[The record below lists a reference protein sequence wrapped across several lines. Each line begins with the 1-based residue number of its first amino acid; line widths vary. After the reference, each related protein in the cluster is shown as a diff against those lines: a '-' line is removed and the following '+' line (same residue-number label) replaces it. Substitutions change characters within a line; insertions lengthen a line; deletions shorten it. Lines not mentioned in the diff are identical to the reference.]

1 MMDNRWQMNRIGFV
15 NFWLYDE
22 EIFDFS
28 DGKLLLK
35 GQNGS
40 GKSIT
45 TQSIIP
51 FILDGDRTPSRLDPF
66 GSSDRKM
73 DYYFLG
79 DNEKDDVTGY
89 LFLEFKKQNTE
100 QYRTIGIGQRAQ
112 KGKPMQ
118 FWGFIILDNQRIG
131 YDMFLYQK
139 VGTKKIPCTKQD
151 LKKKLGDENKF
162 VESQKEYMSLV
173 NKYIFGFPRI
183 EQYEQFI
190 KLLIKV
196 RAPKLSKEFKPSK
209 VYDIL
214 NDSLQTLSDDDLH
227 AMVDAMEDMDGI
239 QSKLENLKET
249 YSDLQ
254 NIKTE
259 YDRYNCYMLSK
270 KAEAFLNA
278 KSESDSASADLK
290 KKQDEFVFENSK
302 VKKLESENELLRVQK
317 SELESEKSTINISDI
332 QESVNQ
338 LKKYENAK
346 KEEFE
351 NKNKKSEK
359 ISKSKDRIYRLEVQ
373 QKNILRETD
382 DCKYNIENLLLQL
395 DEHNNILNFEKH
407 NDVKK
412 LPDSDNYEYISRN
425 ITDDLN
431 SLSKNINTALDAVRN
446 LEEKTKEYNNAENE
460 LDKRSNNKL
469 IAENELNSARKLED
483 ESRDDIIEKYYI
495 FADEHKELVLNNETV
510 KNLSELVKQY
520 KGAADYGE
528 ILNITNSLYNEK
540 HNELYRMKIDICSE
554 QDSLIKSKQSLEKE
568 LQQLINMK
576 EPVPERSKKVQETRK
591 ILTQNGIKFI
601 PFYEAVDFAD
611 NISTDEQ
618 NMLECQLAD
627 SGLLDSL
634 VIAENDYQKAMN
646 LLNGGSD
653 IIIHADGNGVGIF
666 DKLKISDD
674 IDDALKNQTKLILS
688 NFTDKNDSNGKF
700 VISPDGYFRNGV
712 LEGYSFADS
721 EAMYIGVNARRR
733 NKEKQ
738 IAEKQKEIDICTE
751 KLNTLTLKIDG
762 INQRISILESDK
774 NALPKYDDLD
784 RSIDMSRECEMKYNS
799 DVRDFNAQEKIL
811 MNLSAVKS
819 KCEQD
824 MISACKILPYARTTE
839 SYKEAREVVS
849 DYKNCFADLKTSV
862 VKYNSA
868 KRNYDSIQDNIDNE
882 NDIIDEI
889 QAELKNIERKIES
902 YDKLISRINEFLNN
916 PEVKAKAERLTQI
929 NRMLDE
935 NESRYSENKTNI
947 AISKNNIAR
956 LETEIET
963 TKNKSE
969 EMTAVT
975 ETLKLYFNEEL
986 SLNLVFE
993 DVGESLTESAKKALD
1008 CIHNND
1014 KDKSVSDMINL
1025 LHNKFQKY
1033 NSNISIYGA
1042 MLEDCF
1048 ENSENTNTL
1057 RKRQRIYATLNGQKL
1072 YFNDFCIAVKN
1083 MIDSTEQLIQEKDRE
1098 LFENI
1103 LADTLSRKLNAR
1115 ISESRRWIKDMSSL
1129 MQSMDTSMGLTFS
1142 LDWKAKT
1149 AENDNELEISELE
1162 KLLGRDRELLTNQ
1175 DMDKVSSH
1183 FRNKIHIAKQI
1194 AEENGETVNYSDLVR
1209 NALDY
1214 REWFEFKLYYCR
1226 NSESKKELTDRAFN
1240 RFSGGEKAMAMY
1252 VPLFA
1257 AVNAQYKKAEN
1268 NDHPR
1273 IIALDEA
1280 FAGVDDKNISSMFE
1294 LVQKLD
1300 FDYIIN
1306 SQVLWGCY
1314 ETVPSL
1320 RIAELLRP
1328 ANSDVVT
1335 VINYVWNGHERIL
1348 DE

>member
-1 MMDNRWQMNRIGFV
+1 MMDNRWKMNRIGFV

-51 FILDGDRTPSRLDPF
+51 FLLDGDKTPSRLDPF
-66 GSSDRKM
+66 GSSDRQM
-73 DYYFLG
+73 QYYFLG

-139 VGTKKIPCTKQD
+139 IGTRKIPCTKQD
-151 LKKKLGDENKF
+151 LKKKLGDGNIFAET
-162 VESQKEYMSLV
+162 QKEYMSFV

-239 QSKLENLKET
+239 QSRLENLKET
-249 YSDLQ
+249 YRDLQ
-254 NIKTE
+254 NIKIE
-259 YDRYNCYMLSK
+259 YDRYNRYMLSK
-270 KAEAFLNA
+270 KAQAFLDA
-278 KSESDSASADLK
+278 KSGSDSISADLK
-290 KKQDEFVFENSK
+290 KKEKEFTSANDEI
-302 VKKLESENELLRVQK
+302 KKLKDENELLRIEK
-317 SELESEKSTINISDI
+317 SGLESEKSTINISDI
-332 QESVNQ
+332 EENINQ
-338 LKKYENAK
+338 RQKYENDRN
-346 KEEFE
+346 EEIE
-351 NKNKKSEK
+351 NKNRKTEK
-359 ISKSKDRIYRLEVQ
+359 ISKSKDKIYRFEVQ
-373 QKNILRETD
+373 QKNILKETD
-382 DCKYNIENLLLQL
+382 DCKYSIEKYLLQL
-395 DEHNNILNFEKH
+395 DEYNDILKFEKH

-412 LPDSDNYEYISRN
+412 LPDSDNYEYVSRN
-425 ITDDLN
+425 ISDELN
-431 SLSKNINTALDAVRN
+431 HLSKNINTALDAVNR
-446 LEEKTKEYNNAENE
+446 LEETTKQYNNAEKE
-460 LDKRSNNKL
+460 LDKRSKNKL

-483 ESRDDIIEKYYI
+483 ESRDSIIEQYYI
-495 FADEHKELVLNNETV
+495 FADEHKELELNNETV
-510 KNLSELVKQY
+510 KSLSELVKQY
-520 KGAADYGE
+520 KGSADYGE
-528 ILNITNSLYNEK
+528 ILNITNSLYSEK
-540 HNELYRMKIDICSE
+540 YKKLYRIKIDIQSR
-554 QDSLIKSKQSLEKE
+554 QDSIVKLKKSLENE

-576 EPVPERSKKVQETRK
+576 EPVPARSQKVQETRK

-601 PFYEAVDFAD
+601 PFYEAVDFAEG
-611 NISTDEQ
+611 ISPDEQ
-618 NMLECQLAD
+618 NMLECQLTD

-634 VIAENDYQKAMN
+634 VVAEKDYEKATQ
-646 LLNGGSD
+646 LLKGYSD
-653 IIIHADGNGVGIF
+653 VIIHTDGNGTENYG
-666 DKLKISDD
+666 KLKISDD
-674 IDDALKNQTKLILS
+674 IDSELKIQAERILADFSEKRES
-688 NFTDKNDSNGKF
+688 NRKF
-700 VISPDGYFRNGV
+700 VISSDGYFRNGV
-712 LEGYSFADS
+712 LEGYSNADND
-721 EAMYIGVNARRR
+721 AMYIGVNARRR

-738 IAEKQKEIDICTE
+738 IAEKQKEIDICKEQLDVLRDET
-751 KLNTLTLKIDG
+751 DG
-762 INQRISILESDK
+762 INQRISELEKDK
-774 NALPKYDDLD
+774 NALPEYDDLD
-784 RSIDMSRECEMKYNS
+784 RSLDMSKECEMKYNS
-799 DVRDFNAQEKIL
+799 AVRDFNAQEKIL
-811 MNLSAVKS
+811 IDLSGIKA

-824 MISACKILPYARTTE
+824 MILACKILHYARNTE
-839 SYKEAREVVS
+839 SYKEVRGAVS
-849 DYKNCFADLKTSV
+849 DYKNTFIELDKTV
-862 VKYNSA
+862 TKYNNS
-868 KRNYDSIQDNIDNE
+868 KDRYQSVQDNIDSE
-882 NDIIDEI
+882 NDIIDET
-889 QAELKNIERKIES
+889 QAELRNTVRKIES
-902 YDKLISRINEFLNN
+902 YDKLIDKINEFLNN
-916 PEVKAKAERLTQI
+916 PEVRAKAERLTQI
-929 NRMLDE
+929 NRMLKE
-935 NESRYSENKTNI
+935 NELRYTKNDKDI
-947 AISKNNIAR
+947 AVAENNISR
-956 LETEIET
+956 LETEIENA
-963 TKNKSE
+963 KIKSE
-969 EMTAVT
+969 EIKTVT
-975 ETLKLYFNEEL
+975 EKLKTYFDEEL
-986 SLNLVFE
+986 SLNLVYDE
-993 DVGESLTESAKKALD
+993 VGNSSCETAKKAVG
-1008 CIHNND
+1008 CIRDND
-1014 KDKSVSDMINL
+1014 RDKSLSDMITL

-1033 NSNISIYGA
+1033 NSNIAIYGA

-1048 ENSENTNTL
+1048 ENSENTNIL
-1057 RKRQRIYATLNGQKL
+1057 RKRQRICATLNGQKL
-1072 YFNDFCIAVKN
+1072 YFNDFCVAIKS

-1115 ISESRRWIKDMSSL
+1115 ISESRRWIKDMSEL
-1129 MQSMDTSMGLTFS
+1129 MQNMDTSMGLTFS
-1142 LDWKAKT
+1142 LDWKAKS

-1162 KLLGRDRELLTNQ
+1162 KLLARDKELLTTQ
-1175 DMDKVSSH
+1175 DIDRVSSH
-1183 FRNKIHIAKQI
+1183 FRNKIHIAKQT

-1209 NALDY
+1209 DALDY
-1214 REWFEFKLYYCR
+1214 RKWFEFRMCYYR
-1226 NSESKKELTDRAFN
+1226 NSESKKELTDKAFN

-1257 AVNAQYKKAEN
+1257 AVNAQYKKSAN
-1268 NDHPR
+1268 DDHPR

-1335 VINYVWNGHERIL
+1335 VINYYWNGHERIL
-1348 DE
+1348 NE

>member
-1 MMDNRWQMNRIGFV
+1 MDNRWQMNRIGFV

-22 EIFDFS
+22 EIFEFS

-73 DYYFLG
+73 EYYFLG

-139 VGTKKIPCTKQD
+139 IGTRKIPYTKQD
-151 LKKKLGDENKF
+151 LKKKLGDGNIFAET
-162 VESQKEYMSLV
+162 QKEYMAFV

-239 QSKLENLKET
+239 QSRLENLKET

-259 YDRYNCYMLSK
+259 YDRYNRYMLSK
-270 KAEAFLNA
+270 KAEAFLDA
-278 KSESDSASADLK
+278 KSDSDSISADLK
-290 KKQDEFVFENSK
+290 KKEKEFTSGKEE
-302 VKKLESENELLRVQK
+302 VKKLNDENEILRIEK

-332 QESVNQ
+332 EENVNQ
-338 LKKYENAK
+338 RQKYENARN
-346 KEEFE
+346 EEIE
-351 NKNKKSEK
+351 NKNRKSEK
-359 ISKSKDRIYRLEVQ
+359 ISKSKDKIYRLEVQ
-373 QKNILRETD
+373 QKNILKETD
-382 DCKYNIENLLLQL
+382 DYKYNIENLFLQL
-395 DEHNNILNFEKH
+395 DEQNDILNFEKH
-407 NDVKK
+407 NDVKE
-412 LPDSDNYEYISRN
+412 LPESNDYERISRN
-425 ITDDLN
+425 ISDELN
-431 SLSKNINTALDAVRN
+431 RLSKNINTAFDAVNRF
-446 LEEKTKEYNNAENE
+446 EEKTNECNNAEKE
-460 LDKRSNNKL
+460 LEKRSKNKS
-469 IAENELNSARKLED
+469 IAEKELNSARKLED
-483 ESRDDIIEKYYI
+483 ESRDSITEQYYI
-495 FADEHKELVLNNETV
+495 FADEHKELILNSETV
-510 KNLSELVKQY
+510 QKLSELIKQY
-520 KGAADYGE
+520 KSPADYGE

-540 HNELYRMKIDICSE
+540 YNELYRIKIDIQSE
-554 QDSLIKSKQSLEKE
+554 QDSLIKSKKSLENE

-576 EPVPERSKKVQETRK
+576 EPVPERSKRVQETRK
-591 ILTQNGIKFI
+591 ILTQNGINFI

-611 NISTDEQ
+611 NISADEQ
-618 NMLECQLAD
+618 NMLECQLTD

-634 VIAENDYQKAMN
+634 IVAENDYEKATQ
-646 LLNGGSD
+646 LLKGYSD
-653 IIIHADGNGVGIF
+653 VIIHTDGNGTEKFG
-666 DKLKISDD
+666 KLKISDD
-674 IDDALKNQTKLILS
+674 IHSELKFQTEKILADFS
-688 NFTDKNDSNGKF
+688 EKRESDSKF
-700 VISPDGYFRNGV
+700 VVSPDGYFRNGI
-712 LEGYSFADS
+712 LEGYSTADS
-721 EAMYIGVNARRR
+721 DAMYIGVNARRR

-738 IAEKQKEIDICTE
+738 IAEKQKEIDVCTE
-751 KLNTLTLKIDG
+751 QLNALRNETDG
-762 INQRISILESDK
+762 INQRISTLEKDK

-784 RSIDMSRECEMKYNS
+784 RSIDMSKECEMNYNS
-799 DVRDFNAQEKIL
+799 AVRDFNAQEKIL
-811 MNLSAVKS
+811 LDLSAVKT

-824 MISACKILPYARTTE
+824 MITACKILPYARNTE
-839 SYKEAREVVS
+839 SYKEVREAVS
-849 DYKNCFADLKTSV
+849 DYKNIFIELDKTV
-862 VKYNSA
+862 TKYNNA
-868 KRNYDSIQDNIDNE
+868 KIRYENVQYNIDSE
-882 NDIIDEI
+882 NDIIDET
-889 QAELKNIERKIES
+889 QAELRNIIRKVES
-902 YDKLISRINEFLNN
+902 YDKLINQINEFLNN

-929 NRMLDE
+929 NRMLRE
-935 NESRYSENKTNI
+935 NESRYSDNKTKI
-947 AISKNNIAR
+947 AVAENNISR
-956 LETEIET
+956 LETEIENA
-963 TKNKSE
+963 KIKSAE
-969 EMTAVT
+969 VMTIT
-975 ETLKLYFNEEL
+975 ENLKTYFEEEL
-986 SLNLVFE
+986 SLNLVFDE
-993 DVGESLTESAKKALD
+993 VGNSSYETAKKAVG

-1014 KDKSVSDMINL
+1014 KDKSVSDMITL

-1033 NSNISIYGA
+1033 NSNIAIYGA
-1042 MLEDCF
+1042 TLEDCF

-1072 YFNDFCIAVKN
+1072 YFNDFCVAVKS
-1083 MIDSTEQLIQEKDRE
+1083 MIESTEQLIQEKDRE

-1115 ISESRRWIKDMSSL
+1115 ISESRRWIKDMSAL
-1129 MQSMDTSMGLTFS
+1129 MQNMDTSMGLTFS
-1142 LDWKAKT
+1142 LDWKARS

-1162 KLLGRDRELLTNQ
+1162 KLLARDRELLTTQ
-1175 DMDKVSSH
+1175 DIDRVSSH
-1183 FRNKIHIAKQI
+1183 FRNKIHIAKQT

-1209 NALDY
+1209 DALDY
-1214 REWFEFKLYYCR
+1214 RKWFEFKMYYYR
-1226 NSESKKELTDRAFN
+1226 NSESKKELTNGAFN

-1335 VINYVWNGHERIL
+1335 VINYYWNGHERIL
-1348 DE
+1348 NE